1 MRHGA
6 GGVRDHGGLNPN
18 RQRCFSD
25 QHQYVATRVETP
37 TLNDMRAK
45 QGALVSRFMTF
56 FQRKCS
62 LVVEMYEASFY
73 RRKPDWDKIA
83 EFVYKDLCGSAELRQ
98 HVSDVQFHPVK
109 MLLFIKCSSEQG
121 RDDLVANV

>member
-1 MRHGA
+1 
-6 GGVRDHGGLNPN
+6 
-18 RQRCFSD
+18 
-25 QHQYVATRVETP
+25 
-37 TLNDMRAK
+37 
-45 QGALVSRFMTF
+45 MTF

-121 RDDLVANV
+121 RDDLVAKVQSSEGVTWSEYGVKVKGYSLDAQVKFIRLMGASPETTEVGTRALRVNFFDP

>member
-1 MRHGA
+1 MT
-6 GGVRDHGGLNPN
+6 
-18 RQRCFSD
+18 
-25 QHQYVATRVETP
+25 TRVETP